1 MNTTVQYVA
10 SLNGITAAMLEGF
23 FEGWPD
29 PPTPE
34 NHLRLLR
41 GSAHVVL
48 AMDDGCV
55 VGFVNAISNGVMSA
69 YIPLLEVLPAYKGQG
84 IGCELV
90 QRILARL
97 DHLYMVDVMCDAD
110 ILPFYEKLGMT
121 LGNGAMLR
129 NYERQSCEVL

>member
-1 MNTTVQYVA
+1 MNMTVQYVD
-10 SLNGITAAMLEGF
+10 SLDGITAAMLEGF

-48 AMDDGCV
+48 AMDDGRV
-55 VGFVNAISNGVMSA
+55 VGFVNAISDGVMSA
-69 YIPLLEVLPAYKGQG
+69 YIPLLEVLPTYKGQG
-84 IGCELV
+84 IGRELV
-90 QRILARL
+90 QRMFTRL
-97 DHLYMVDVMCDAD
+97 EHLYMVDVMCDAD
-110 ILPFYEKLGMT
+110 IVPFYEKLGMT
-121 LGNGAMLR
+121 PGTGAMLR